1 MVSAWRRGPRTGKGE
16 EEEEEREAD
25 AWVPHASKRKEEGN
39 DVAWCWAA
47 FIELLGW
54 ASCGFYGLGLQLRLV
69 VSKYLNIGFEMLF
82 EFELHSNS
90 NFTQISSK

>member
-1 MVSAWRRGPRTGKGE
+1 VPSGAVAGTGKGE
-16 EEEEEREAD
+16 EEEELESD
-25 AWVPHASKRKEEGN
+25 AQVPHASERKEEGN
-39 DVAWCWAA
+39 DAARRWAA

-54 ASCGFYGLGLQLRLV
+54 AGCGFYGLGPQLRLV